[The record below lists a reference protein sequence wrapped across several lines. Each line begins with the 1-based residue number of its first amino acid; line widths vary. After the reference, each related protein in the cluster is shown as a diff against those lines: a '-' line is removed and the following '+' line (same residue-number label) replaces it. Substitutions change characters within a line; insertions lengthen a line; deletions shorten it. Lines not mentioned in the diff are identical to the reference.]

1 MRVTVLA
8 GGVGGS
14 KFVWGMAQEVA
25 PAELAVV
32 VNTGDDIELHGL
44 KISPDVDIVTYA
56 LAGRL
61 DLERGWGFANE
72 TFACLDV
79 MEDYGLPTWF
89 RLGDRD
95 VGTHIFRT
103 QALKR
108 GQRPTDVAEAI
119 RVALGVEVRVLPMTD
134 DPVGTYILIADGPI
148 RTIHFQEYLVER
160 LAKDTVR
167 GVEFRGSGK
176 ARPTAAVCEA
186 LTDTDCIAIAP
197 SNPIASIGPMLAIPG
212 LRRQLAAAT
221 APILVVSPIIA
232 GRSLKGPT
240 DAFLRWAKE
249 DVSPLGV
256 ARHYQ
261 SILGNVRGML
271 VDASDA
277 QVVPDIEALGIR
289 VQLGD
294 LVMADGD
301 GKRRVARLALQLR
314 GQL

>member
-14 KFVWGMAQEVA
+14 KFVWGMAQELD
-25 PAELAVV
+25 PPELTAI

-72 TFACLDV
+72 TFACMDV
-79 MEDYGLPTWF
+79 LGEYGLPTWF

-95 VGTHIFRT
+95 LATHLFRT
-103 QALKR
+103 QALKAGR
-108 GQRPTDVAEAI
+108 RPTEVADAV
-119 RVALGVEVRVLPMTD
+119 RCALGVPVPVLPMSD
-134 DPVGTYILIADGPI
+134 DPVSTYILILDGSV
-148 RTIHFQEYLVER
+148 RAVHFQEYLVER
-160 LAKDTVR
+160 RAKDPVR
-167 GVEFRGSGK
+167 GVEFRGSAK
-176 ARPTAAVCEA
+176 ARPTAEVCAA
-186 LTDTDCIAIAP
+186 LSAAETVVIAP

-212 LRRQLAAAT
+212 LRRQLTAIQ
-221 APILVVSPIIA
+221 APILVVSPVIA

-261 SILGNVRGML
+261 DILGNVRGML
-271 VDASDA
+271 VDQSDERL
-277 QVVPDIEALGIR
+277 VPEIEALGIR
-289 VQLGD
+289 VQLGN
-294 LVMADGD
+294 LVMSDTDA
-301 GKRRVARLALQLR
+301 KRSVARLALELR
-314 GQL
+314 DKL